1 RMTAFALWIVLLP
14 TAASKFV
21 LKLTPKD
28 PMARVGDSL
37 VLTCKASGCAEAVT
51 FTWASLR
58 DQSLYGKTETNGTVS
73 LQIFNPLGVQHIN
86 KVVCKATCRTKGEN
100 IQNTQTSTNVNV
112 YGKFS
117 LPKDPTMSR
126 SDLLT
131 EGQESNLT
139 CTVPDVYPA
148 ERLIIEWLLGDEVL
162 LKQDE
167 HLDEKNVTS
176 VLKYRPTAQN
186 NGQNVTCRATL
197 DIGIDQR
204 TRETV
209 VSMTVQY
216 SPRNITISEN
226 TQVNIGDSF
235 TLTCRAKGN
244 PEPTVLWRKLEQDG
258 RSVVAGEGATLLV
271 EEASWSHGGEYEC
284 VAHNVVGNQ
293 TAHMTVNVQEKPVLY
308 RSPSGELKAGDSV
321 TITCQSESG
330 PQGNVALRQLT
341 GSQGVELQSNQGH
354 TSTSITVQSLTAR
367 DSRLYECQ
375 ATNPYG
381 KQTSYINFTV
391 RDELYTEI
399 QRTTETVT
407 SVNIGDSFTL
417 TCRAEGNPEP
427 MVLWRKLE
435 QDGRSVVAGEGATL
449 LVEEA
454 SWSHGGEYECVA
466 HNVLGNQT
474 AHMTVNV
481 QGESNK
487 SKLYQLVVSIL
498 KGVSHCNPISSP
510 PEKPVLYWS
519 PSGEL
524 KAGDSVTI
532 TCQSESGPQGNVALR
547 QLTGSQGVELQ
558 SNQGHTSTSITVQ
571 SLTARDSRLYECQA
585 MCIGNKRQSF
595 ISICYLSS
603 PPEAPPTNLS
613 VEVFPAAEFEKGQN
627 VTIQSWAMGVPA
639 PSTTLVRLRDGVE
652 LHSSDGTFHLVHLG
666 PEHVGLYLLNVTNV
680 VGHQSLS
687 FSLSMRIQGETTE
700 IYLHKNMRAHTH
712 SHSVSHTN
720 THTNGLYTSLTHKKH
735 VVLMCC
741 FTGSAIVV

>member
-1 RMTAFALWIVLLP
+1 MTAFALWIVLLP

-21 LKLTPKD
+21 LNLTPKH

-51 FTWASLR
+51 FTWSSLI

-73 LQIFNPLGVQHIN
+73 LQIFNPLGIHHIN
-86 KVVCKATCRTKGEN
+86 TVVCKATCRTKGEDT
-100 IQNTQTSTNVNV
+100 QNAQTSTKVNV
-112 YGKFS
+112 YA
-117 LPKDPTMSR
+117 LPKDPTISR

-167 HLDEKNVTS
+167 HLEVQTVTS

-197 DIGIDQR
+197 DIGIDKR

-209 VSMTVQY
+209 ASMTVQY

-226 TQVNIGDSF
+226 TQVKIGDGF
-235 TLTCRAKGN
+235 TLTCRAEGN
-244 PEPTVLWRKLEQDG
+244 PEPTVLWRKLDQDG

-284 VAHNVVGNQ
+284 VAHNVVGNL
-293 TAHMTVNVQEKPVLY
+293 TAHMTVNVQGPPEKPVLY
-308 RSPSGELKAGDSV
+308 LSPSGELKAGDSV

-330 PQGNVALRQLT
+330 PQGRVALRQLT
-341 GSQGVELQSNQGH
+341 GSQGAELESNQGH
-354 TSTSITVQSLTAR
+354 TSITVQSLTAR
-367 DSRLYECQ
+367 DSGLYECQ

-381 KQTSYINFTV
+381 KQTSSINITV
-391 RDELYTEI
+391 FNELYTET
-399 QRTTETVT
+399 QRTTTTVASMT
-407 SVNIGDSFTL
+407 VQYSPRNITISENTQVKIGDGFTL

-427 MVLWRKLE
+427 TVLWRKLD

-466 HNVLGNQT
+466 HNVVGNLT

-481 QGESNK
+481 Q
-487 SKLYQLVVSIL
+487 
-498 KGVSHCNPISSP
+498 
-510 PEKPVLYWS
+510 
-519 PSGEL
+519 
-524 KAGDSVTI
+524 
-532 TCQSESGPQGNVALR
+532 
-547 QLTGSQGVELQ
+547 
-558 SNQGHTSTSITVQ
+558 
-571 SLTARDSRLYECQA
+571 
-585 MCIGNKRQSF
+585 
-595 ISICYLSS
+595 
-603 PPEAPPTNLS
+603 APPTNLS
-613 VEVFPAAEFEKGQN
+613 VEVFPSAEFEKGQN
-627 VTIQSWAMGVPA
+627 VTIWSWAVGVPA
-639 PSTTLVRLRDGVE
+639 PSATLVRLRDGVE
-652 LHSSDGTFHLVHLG
+652 MHSSDGTFHLVHLG
-666 PEHVGLYLLNVTNV
+666 PEHAGLYLLNVTNV

-687 FSLSMRIQGETTE
+687 FSLSVSIQDKSVNPKTVIIPAACFVFMTAAATTLMRF
-700 IYLHKNMRAHTH
+700 LKRAKQANSYELERT
-712 SHSVSHTN
+712 V
-720 THTNGLYTSLTHKKH
+720 
-735 VVLMCC
+735 
-741 FTGSAIVV
+741 